1 MYPKLRS
8 NSDNQN
14 MDLDPV
20 CVGISQIWPLG
31 RELWDKIFN
40 FEDNTGLLVLKNDH
54 LEKRPLFVN
63 EFSNLTTWNRV
74 MGQNIEF

>member
-20 CVGISQIWPLG
+20 CEGISQIWPLG

-40 FEDNTGLLVLKNDH
+40 FEDNTGLLVLKMII
-54 LEKRPLFVN
+54 LKKTPVCE
-63 EFSNLTTWNRV
+63 
-74 MGQNIEF
+74 

>member
-20 CVGISQIWPLG
+20 CEGISQIWPLG

-40 FEDNTGLLVLKNDH
+40 FEDNTGLLVLKMIILKKDPVC
-54 LEKRPLFVN
+54 E
-63 EFSNLTTWNRV
+63 
-74 MGQNIEF
+74 

>member
-20 CVGISQIWPLG
+20 CEGISQIWPLG

-40 FEDNTGLLVLKNDH
+40 FEDNTGLLVLKMIILKKDPC
-54 LEKRPLFVN
+54 L
-63 EFSNLTTWNRV
+63 
-74 MGQNIEF
+74 